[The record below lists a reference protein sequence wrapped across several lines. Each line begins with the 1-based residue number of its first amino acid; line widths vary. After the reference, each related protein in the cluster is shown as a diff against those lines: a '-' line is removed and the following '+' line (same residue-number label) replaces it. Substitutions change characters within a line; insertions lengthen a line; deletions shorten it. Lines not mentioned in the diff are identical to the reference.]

1 MPPPA
6 VRFPWNLVTGVG
18 TRKKLARRQ
27 YHSVKKIDD
36 MSIWFYTYRHWTDRQ
51 TDRQTALVK
60 QYHALHADARYKR
73 ADSAVFYLYTQGV
86 CVCMRVFTS
95 RLQMSPNLVTL
106 T

>member
-1 MPPPA
+1 MSE
-6 VRFPWNLVTGVG
+6 
-18 TRKKLARRQ
+18 K
-27 YHSVKKIDD
+27 YDD
-36 MSIWFYTYRHWTDRQ
+36 MSILTQYRHWTDRQ

-73 ADSAVFYLYTQGV
+73 ADSATAVFYLYTQGV